1 MSGSWGV
8 AAGIAGSILGAL
20 ALLGSGLFAARATK
34 AAALTTA
41 EAQRTA
47 ANVAAEPAQRAQD
60 LAAFRE
66 IREGLDRR
74 IGQQDRKIEEQ
85 TQRIDTMSALL
96 RAYSWTVEKL
106 IGRMRER
113 GNAPESDDIHD
124 LVREHMRTGV

>member
-1 MSGSWGV
+1 MTGAWGV
-8 AAGIAGSILGAL
+8 VAGIVGSLLAAAAMFGA
-20 ALLGSGLFAARATK
+20 AVFTARATR
-34 AAALTTA
+34 AAARLTS
-41 EAQRTA
+41 EAQRTTA
-47 ANVAAEPAQRAQD
+47 AVAAEPQQRTAD

-106 IGRMRER
+106 IGRMHSE
-113 GNAPESDDIHD
+113 GIGPEPEDVHD
-124 LVREHMRTGV
+124 LVREHMRTGA

>member
-8 AAGIAGSILGAL
+8 AAGVIGSVLGAL

-47 ANVAAEPAQRAQD
+47 ANVAAEPAQRQQD
-60 LAAFRE
+60 LAAFKE

-74 IGQQDRKIEEQ
+74 IEQQER
-85 TQRIDTMSALL
+85 RIDSL
-96 RAYSWTVEKL
+96 S
-106 IGRMRER
+106 
-113 GNAPESDDIHD
+113 S
-124 LVREHMRTGV
+124 LVRAFSWYVSELTGQMRQHRIEPPAPPPRVDEYNRTGV

>member
-8 AAGIAGSILGAL
+8 AAGVIGSVLGAL

-47 ANVAAEPAQRAQD
+47 ANVAAEPAQRQQD
-60 LAAFRE
+60 LAAFKE

-74 IGQQDRKIEEQ
+74 IEQQER
-85 TQRIDTMSALL
+85 RIDSL
-96 RAYSWTVEKL
+96 S
-106 IGRMRER
+106 
-113 GNAPESDDIHD
+113 S
-124 LVREHMRTGV
+124 LVRAFSWYVSELTGQMRQNRIEPPPPPPRVDEYNRTGV